1 MWLFVSGGFVS
12 IVAHRHQ
19 PMHVLVRARHPEH
32 IAALFPELE
41 PTVLDTADY
50 RFRVV
55 VHRTAVQRAL
65 SHYIAGMEYDNFKAS
80 IRDEPYHEVA
90 SMFGGPCGP
99 TASERGVSECEQVS
113 RTRCM

>member
-32 IAALFPELE
+32 IGALFPELE
-41 PTVLDTADY
+41 PTILNTADY

-55 VHRTAVQRAL
+55 VHRTAVQHAL
-65 SHYIAGMEYDNFKAS
+65 SHYITGMEYDNFKAS
-80 IRDEPYHEVA
+80 IGDHAYHDVCNEVWRTMWA
-90 SMFGGPCGP
+90 YGKREGG
-99 TASERGVSECEQVS
+99 E
-113 RTRCM
+113 

>member
-32 IAALFPELE
+32 IAALFPDLE
-41 PTVLDTADY
+41 PPTLNRPCSIQRTTGFVWWFTAL
-50 RFRVV
+50 
-55 VHRTAVQRAL
+55 L
-65 SHYIAGMEYDNFKAS
+65 SSAHCLTTLQAWSMTTSRPAYAMSPITKF
-80 IRDEPYHEVA
+80 A

-99 TASERGVSECEQVS
+99 TASERGVSECEQV
-113 RTRCM
+113 